1 MEKTFDYVSGS
12 GFTYA
17 DCRFEVNRYREN
29 NNLAVDI
36 VDDNGCVARV
46 TVNMG
51 VKLGD
56 DLICVKTWS
65 ENEGMEAFLKLKGL
79 VEREN
84 ESYASNGYVSAPIMR
99 LTAKGKA
106 YLGLNS

>member
-1 MEKTFDYVSGS
+1 MEKTFDYVVYGR
-12 GFTYA
+12 TYT

-36 VDDNGCVARV
+36 VDNKGCIARV

-65 ENEGMEAFLKLKGL
+65 ENEDMEAFLKLQGF

-84 ESYASNGYVSAPIMR
+84 ESYASNGYVSAPIMS
-99 LTAKGKA
+99 LTAKGKE

>member
-1 MEKTFDYVSGS
+1 MGKTFDYVGGS
-12 GFTYA
+12 GITYTG
-17 DCRFEVNRYREN
+17 CRFEVNRYLDN

-65 ENEGMEAFLKLKGL
+65 ENANMETFLKLQGF
-79 VEREN
+79 VESED

-99 LTAKGKA
+99 LTAKGRD